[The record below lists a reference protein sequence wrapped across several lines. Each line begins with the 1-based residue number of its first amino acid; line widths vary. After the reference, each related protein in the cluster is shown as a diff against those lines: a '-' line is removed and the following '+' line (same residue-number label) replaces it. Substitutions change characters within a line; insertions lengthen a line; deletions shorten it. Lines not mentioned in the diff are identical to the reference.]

1 MTPQEKLRAIASKPY
16 EEHKDVFYFLR
27 RDDINAGAKNRV
39 KTALKRYPRL
49 YDTLRR
55 IFIPSMLAGLSPRGA
70 LKRAYKEGREEKI
83 IVNVGSG
90 VSRFGDDVINLDIHP
105 FAGVHAVADA
115 RELPF
120 RDTSVDTV
128 LSEATIEHVPD
139 AHKALREFGRV
150 IKQGGYL
157 YIHVPFLY
165 PFHSSPN
172 DYYRWTLEGLKNDLP
187 EFEVIKTG
195 VRAGPWSAL
204 LAALMHVLA
213 LLTSFGSKR
222 LYGALVYFWMVILS
236 PLKVIDLLFRVFPY
250 ASDAAAVIY
259 FFGRKKP

>member
-1 MTPQEKLRAIASKPY
+1 MTPQEKLRAIANKPY
-16 EEHKDVFYFLR
+16 EEREDVFYFLR

-55 IFIPSMLAGLSPRGA
+55 IFIPSMLAGLSPAGA
-70 LKRAYKEGREEKI
+70 LRRAYTEGRADKVI
-83 IVNVGSG
+83 LNIGSG
-90 VSRFGDDVINLDIHP
+90 VSRLGPDVINVDIYP
-105 FAGVHAVADA
+105 FSGVHAVADG

-120 RDTSVDTV
+120 RDQSADMV
-128 LSEATIEHVPD
+128 LSEAVIEHIPD
-139 AHKALREFGRV
+139 AHKALKEFSRV
-150 IKQGGYL
+150 VKSGGYL

-204 LAALMHVLA
+204 LAVLMHVLA

-222 LYGALVYFWMVILS
+222 LYGALVYFWMAVLS
-236 PLKVIDLLFRVFPY
+236 PLKVIDLLFRIFPY
-250 ASDAAAVIY
+250 ASAAAAVIY
-259 FFGRKKP
+259 FFGRKR